1 MQDNGSM
8 VKEGEPYVELEAT
21 FEIQQKHAETHVLN
35 HLKMPQRY
43 TRSAALT
50 ITGIVHSPS
59 FISLVRPMQ
68 GNEDDHAHQGTILQ
82 LSTKMLNDVDG
93 FTVLPFYEVFSGHLP
108 AASSCTL
115 QGHGHGQSEPPPWS
129 W

>member
-1 MQDNGSM
+1 MVLQVGHCCFHWQHLKLLNGQVVRYLQDNGSM

-21 FEIQQKHAETHVLN
+21 FEIQQKHAETHFLN
-35 HLKMPQRY
+35 DVKMPQSH

-82 LSTKMLNDVDG
+82 LSTRMLNDLDGFYG
-93 FTVLPFYEVFSGHLP
+93 FTVL
-108 AASSCTL
+108 
-115 QGHGHGQSEPPPWS
+115 
-129 W
+129 